1 MKFSFTLFLR
11 QIKPIVIFI
20 VHLLALPRR
29 FRIFMFI
36 NTNLYWVKFGYKSAA
51 GIDYFSRDKD
61 FGTKDWLL
69 FPYYCFLKLATWIII
84 TAYWLTLIF
93 APINF
98 LASFWDSPFVI
109 IILLFWI
116 GFLNSLDQRLELT
129 FLDEIMWEKIFK
141 DKNNST

>member
-1 MKFSFTLFLR
+1 
-11 QIKPIVIFI
+11 
-20 VHLLALPRR
+20 
-29 FRIFMFI
+29 MFI

-141 DKNNST
+141 DKNN

>member
-98 LASFWDSPFVI
+98 SPLSAS
-109 IILLFWI
+109 
-116 GFLNSLDQRLELT
+116 
-129 FLDEIMWEKIFK
+129 
-141 DKNNST
+141 ST